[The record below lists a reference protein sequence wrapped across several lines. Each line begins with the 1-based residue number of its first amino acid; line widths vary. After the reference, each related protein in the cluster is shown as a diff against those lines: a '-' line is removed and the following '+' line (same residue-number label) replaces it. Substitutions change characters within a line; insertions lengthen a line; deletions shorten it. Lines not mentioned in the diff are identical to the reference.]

1 MLQKSN
7 EKPQIQFWRN
17 STREN
22 CHFLRRIQSIYRR
35 FKWKM
40 SFKQMS
46 TCRKNT
52 VCAFVWTSCT
62 FCLLMHSS
70 VDIHW
75 SHVTTTPMYTTKS
88 IQNMQTLNN
97 GVKQRLYVGI
107 WKYCDIELQTN
118 KILGCFK
125 TAELFGGVMSEK
137 EIVIPEWL
145 MLCWVFMFCG
155 LVINLMSV
163 FNLLYSIYTN
173 SRQRLW
179 QFLIQGFVTFFSL
192 GVVILYSFKN
202 SDYNNPQTADGGSDS
217 NISFEQH
224 QHFEV
229 SERFALNFYLVL
241 LAGCISMANL
251 IKLTLN
257 LKK

>member
-1 MLQKSN
+1 MMFQDSN
-7 EKPQIQFWRN
+7 EQPQIQFQRN
-17 STREN
+17 SKKN
-22 CHFLRRIQSIYRR
+22 CHFLRRSRSIYRR
-35 FKWKM
+35 FRSKM
-40 SFKQMS
+40 SLKQMS
-46 TCRKNT
+46 SCRKNT
-52 VCAFVWTSCT
+52 LCAFVWTSCT

-75 SHVTTTPMYTTKS
+75 SHVTTTPISTTKS
-88 IQNMQTLNN
+88 IQNLQTSND
-97 GVKQRLYVGI
+97 VQQFFYIGI

-125 TAELFGGVMSEK
+125 TAELFGGVMTGTR

-155 LVINLMSV
+155 LIINFMSV

-179 QFLIQGFVTFFSL
+179 QLLIQGFVTFFSL
-192 GVVILYSFKN
+192 GVVILYSSKN
-202 SDYNNPQTADGGSDS
+202 ADYNSLQAFGETVSSITFDQPK
-217 NISFEQH
+217 
-224 QHFEV
+224 HFAV
-229 SERFALNFYLVL
+229 SERYALNFYLVL

-257 LKK
+257 LRS